1 MKSVSF
7 FITILTLSCYF
18 TASGQ
23 YTETINNNRPGGSQ
37 GAFSVGT
44 NVLQF
49 ETGFG
54 IGQENHSLLQ
64 TQADAFAVDYSARF
78 GFWKEELEVILTG
91 EFQSNNITDTR
102 GATSSQY
109 AQRNFRSNTLGMKD
123 LVYDPYIKRDLKGP
137 NLMSWKAN
145 NKFS

>member
-7 FITILTLSCYF
+7 FLTILTLSCYF

-64 TQADAFAVDYSARF
+64 TQATFYLFFIPVPLYPSLPLIRF
-78 GFWKEELEVILTG
+78 HPSYPTPSFSPSTSTRSQRKEIV
-91 EFQSNNITDTR
+91 
-102 GATSSQY
+102 
-109 AQRNFRSNTLGMKD
+109 
-123 LVYDPYIKRDLKGP
+123 
-137 NLMSWKAN
+137 LMMG
-145 NKFS
+145 